1 MSNVQSGGYNRGEAV
16 AAKNQLAKMRAI
28 RIGGTVRNAE
38 LDFIALLERVVMDT
52 RQYIYDEYK
61 SIELPD
67 LEAA

>member
-1 MSNVQSGGYNRGEAV
+1 MFSREAPSQLGYKRVGVV
-16 AAKNQLAKMRAI
+16 AAKNQLAKI

-38 LDFIALLERVVMDT
+38 LDFTALLERVVMDT